1 MSYDSEQRDIE
12 IEELQARID
21 DLFVA
26 NGRLRAELDD
36 ARDVSDSLAQELE
49 DYKTRLKM
57 ANSVISRLRTHI
69 AQGIEL

>member
-1 MSYDSEQRDIE
+1 MGYDNEQRDIE

-36 ARDVSDSLAQELE
+36 ARDNADSIAAELD
-49 DYKTRLKM
+49 DYKIRLKM